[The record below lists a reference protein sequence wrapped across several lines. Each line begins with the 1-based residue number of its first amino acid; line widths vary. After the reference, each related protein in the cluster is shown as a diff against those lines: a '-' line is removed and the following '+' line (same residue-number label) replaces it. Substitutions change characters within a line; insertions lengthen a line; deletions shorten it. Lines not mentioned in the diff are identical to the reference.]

1 MVQFL
6 QKRLTQL
13 GILPFFCFIAWGCE
27 LASVTPTESE
37 PFSHENLTEQ
47 QLQELIIG
55 KWNWIYAII
64 MQRSIQPPNNKLTP
78 ESVGYTMRLEFD
90 ERGQAK
96 RFVNDS
102 LTQTVAYHIR
112 RFKVLPTDQ
121 APISV
126 IYFNSSSAQLRFLH
140 PDTIMIG
147 NGWLDG
153 IDYFYAR
160 IK

>member
-1 MVQFL
+1 MRTFGL
-6 QKRLTQL
+6 KRLAAIW
-13 GILPFFCFIAWGCE
+13 ILLFSFFIVWGCE
-27 LASVTPTESE
+27 FAFVTSPQSE
-37 PFSHENLTEQ
+37 PFSHEKLTEK

-55 KWNWIYAII
+55 KWNWMYAMI

-90 ERGQAK
+90 EHSKVK

-102 LTQTVAYHIR
+102 LIETVAYHIR
-112 RFKVLPTDQ
+112 RFKVLPTDE

-140 PDTIMIG
+140 PDTVMIG

-153 IDYFYAR
+153 IDDFYAR